1 MSATEEHSI
10 TADSTGKTV
19 LLTHVTLEHNSSVK
33 SLGYIYNNSQK
44 YIVCVKIID
53 FYFMP
58 KIIRILRSCSM
69 KIFSKCP
76 TVNILKLIFD

>member
-1 MSATEEHSI
+1 MF
-10 TADSTGKTV
+10 TALTLDTV
-19 LLTHVTLEHNSSVK
+19 SVKYRFMFNLTLEHRSSVK

-44 YIVCVKIID
+44 YIGWVKIID

-69 KIFSKCP
+69 KIFSTFP
-76 TVNILKLIFD
+76 TVNISKLNF